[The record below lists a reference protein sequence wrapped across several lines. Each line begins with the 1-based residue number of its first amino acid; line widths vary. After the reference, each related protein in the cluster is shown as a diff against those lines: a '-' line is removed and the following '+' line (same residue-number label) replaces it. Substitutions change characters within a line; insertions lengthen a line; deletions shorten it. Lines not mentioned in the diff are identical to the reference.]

1 MLEGDRGRAPTEIL
15 ALRFEEL
22 PRFRFHTGGGRRCA
36 AATRVRIDH
45 PLTANLHRELLTVL
59 VERHPGLADGLREG
73 QLSAERLA
81 LPCDLAVDEARD
93 LRVLDRDGV
102 AGRRLDD
109 EQLVDRPLERFAVEA
124 VEHRRVLG
132 HGLPP
137 RREEAE
143 HAFVEVGLEDHA
155 VADDGDDAV
164 DHAAGRGRCLRPER
178 RRAE

>member
-1 MLEGDRGRAPTEIL
+1 L

-22 PRFRFHTGGGRRCA
+22 PRFRFRDRRRPA
-36 AATRVRIDH
+36 LALQRREVRIDH

-124 VEHRRVLG
+124 V
-132 HGLPP
+132 
-137 RREEAE
+137 
-143 HAFVEVGLEDHA
+143 
-155 VADDGDDAV
+155 
-164 DHAAGRGRCLRPER
+164 
-178 RRAE
+178 